1 MITGAV
7 TPDGIFVT
15 ADVII
20 DDHRRGRGIG
30 FLVDTGAGMT
40 IIHPK
45 DIGLLRLP
53 PRVLTEAPLTRI
65 SGIGGVAAFRELPA
79 AIEIAGTDAEG
90 NAAVWSYPVDL
101 LIAEPTEYNGE
112 FPSILGRDALYRW
125 QYALGLNAET
135 VLFVPKG

>member
-20 DDHRRGRGIG
+20 NDHRRGIG
-30 FLVDTGAGMT
+30 FLVDAGAGMT

-45 DIGLLRLP
+45 DIRLLRLP
-53 PRVLTEAPLTRI
+53 PRMLTEAPLTRI
-65 SGIGGVAAFRELPA
+65 SGIGGEAAFRELSA
-79 AIEIAGTDAEG
+79 TIEIAGTDAEG
-90 NAAVWSYPVDL
+90 NAAVWRYPVDL
-101 LIAEPTEYNGE
+101 HIAEATEYNGE
-112 FPSILGRDALYRW
+112 FPSILGRDVLYQW
-125 QYALGLNAET
+125 QHALGLNAET